1 MGVPFTRAPILP
13 PRRIAAHLWITSSP
27 RSAGLRGCSGD
38 SRRTLLPRPQP
49 RWWPSACGSGCAPSA
64 PIRRAILSSPTRIVR
79 AEVRRHNDFALAR
92 GLAPVDDEASCVRE
106 VLAAVAGYGPLQPY
120 LDDPTVEELWINAPD
135 RIFIARAGVAERV
148 PLALTDSAVRDLVE
162 RMLHATGRRV
172 DLSQPFVDASLPD
185 GSRLHVVIP
194 DITRRHWSVNIRKFL
209 PAYRDLDRLVATGSV
224 DARGRRA
231 AARGD
236 DATGRSILVSG
247 ATHAGK
253 TTLLGA
259 LIAACPPDHRIVTVE
274 ETFELAVDAPDLVAL
289 QGRQPSLEGTGEVT
303 LRRLVKEALRMRP
316 DRLVVGEVRDA
327 EALDLLLALNTG
339 VPGAATI
346 HANSAREALAKL
358 AALPLLAGRNIDAGF
373 VLPAVAASV
382 DLVAHCERD
391 ASGRRRV
398 VEIVEPT
405 GVVGGDG
412 RGADGVPGGC
422 RMTFVWGA
430 VLAAGLL
437 LVVSPWVWPARRPKP
452 PAASTGRLARL
463 LESAGLTRVPPAG
476 PVAASVSV
484 RPSSL
489 AAVAWLL
496 TQVAAL
502 AARRGDRRR
511 ARARSRGCAPD
522 ARGSCAR
529 AARCGPTSA
538 TCSSPR
544 CARGCRLPDAVAS
557 LAESAP
563 GPLRPPFAAFARDVA
578 ASGHFDSSAAA
589 ISRSALADPVGDR
602 IVETLRMARQVGG
615 TELTPVLRALA
626 ASVRADAALRAEV
639 ESRQSWIRG
648 AAVLGVAA
656 PWVILALLAM
666 RPEGARAYSSPE
678 GVALILAGAAV
689 SFVAYRVM
697 LRIGRLPEPRRWFG

>member
-1 MGVPFTRAPILP
+1 MTLAYAPAPTAAATVAERVRERLRAERTDP
-13 PRRIAAHLWITSSP
+13 
-27 RSAGLRGCSGD
+27 
-38 SRRTLLPRPQP
+38 SRDPEL
-49 RWWPSACGSGCAPSA
+49 A
-64 PIRRAILSSPTRIVR
+64 TRIVH

-172 DLSQPFVDASLPD
+172 DLSQPFVDASMPD

-209 PAYRDLDRLVATGSV
+209 PQYRDLDRLVATGSV
-224 DARGRRA
+224 APA
-231 AARGD
+231 AAGLLAR
-236 DATGRSILVSG
+236 AMTTGRSVLVSG

-316 DRLVVGEVRDA
+316 DRLIVGEVRDA

-373 VLPAVAASV
+373 VVPSVAASV

-391 ASGRRRV
+391 ATGRRRV

-405 GVVGGDG
+405 GV
-412 RGADGVPGGC
+412 
-422 RMTFVWGA
+422 
-430 VLAAGLL
+430 AGST
-437 LVVSPWVWPARRPKP
+437 VEAR
-452 PAASTGRLARL
+452 T
-463 LESAGLTRVPPAG
+463 VY
-476 PVAASVSV
+476 
-484 RPSSL
+484 
-489 AAVAWLL
+489 
-496 TQVAAL
+496 
-502 AARRGDRRR
+502 
-511 ARARSRGCAPD
+511 
-522 ARGSCAR
+522 
-529 AARCGPTSA
+529 
-538 TCSSPR
+538 
-544 CARGCRLPDAVAS
+544 
-557 LAESAP
+557 
-563 GPLRPPFAAFARDVA
+563 
-578 ASGHFDSSAAA
+578 
-589 ISRSALADPVGDR
+589 
-602 IVETLRMARQVGG
+602 
-615 TELTPVLRALA
+615 
-626 ASVRADAALRAEV
+626 RADAA
-639 ESRQSWIRG
+639 
-648 AAVLGVAA
+648 
-656 PWVILALLAM
+656 
-666 RPEGARAYSSPE
+666 
-678 GVALILAGAAV
+678 
-689 SFVAYRVM
+689 
-697 LRIGRLPEPRRWFG
+697 